1 MYIKIIK
8 PLGDFV
14 VSIIALILCSP
25 ILLFTTILLYIKND
39 GKPFFIQERPGK
51 NGKIFNILK
60 FKTMNDARDAEGNL
74 LPDYDR
80 LHTIGIIIRK
90 LSIDELLQLFNVA
103 KGDMSIVGPR
113 PLLKEYYP
121 LYSEFQ
127 QQRHLVKPG
136 ITGWAQVNGR
146 NTITWVHKFELDVFY
161 VENMTF
167 LLDIT
172 IIFKTILKVLGMSG
186 VDQAEN
192 ETMEDFKG
200 EH

>member
-8 PLGDFV
+8 PLADFIA
-14 VSIIALILCSP
+14 SICALIIFSP
-25 ILLFTTILLYIKND
+25 ILLFTTILLYVKND
-39 GKPFFIQERPGK
+39 GKPFFFQHRPGK

-60 FKTMNDARDAEGNL
+60 FRTMNDTCDAEGNL
-74 LPDYDR
+74 LPDYER
-80 LHTIGIIIRK
+80 LHKIGIIIRK
-90 LSIDELLQLFNVA
+90 LSIDELLQLINVA

-113 PLLKEYYP
+113 PLLKEYLP

-146 NTITWVHKFELDVFY
+146 NTITWVHKFELDVYY
-161 VENMTF
+161 VENISF
-167 LLDIT
+167 LLDIK
-172 IIFKTILKVLGMSG
+172 IVFKTILRVLRMSG